1 VRLHAL
7 ASQLVTL
14 SREQGALDW
23 LLAGEILL
31 AWQNA
36 RAKFWELRAA
46 VSRARFWCDRGM
58 RSEAHALVAPLYE
71 WFSEGFETLDLK
83 ETKAL
88 LDEMAV

>member
-1 VRLHAL
+1 LRELHRLRGC
-7 ASQLVTL
+7 SEI
-14 SREQGALDW
+14 SRGANVSVVDAYFDKALDV
-23 LLAGEILL
+23 
-31 AWQNA
+31 A
-36 RAKFWELRAA
+36 RRQVLGIACCRKPRPVL
-46 VSRARFWCDRGM
+46 VDRGL